1 MASRVAEKPPAP
13 DPAKLYVPDVGRV
26 DSVRRLTERESLF
39 TFLIDRPK
47 GLQHTPGQFIH
58 IHAFGIGEAPISV
71 SSPPGQTENFELC
84 IRRAGSVTGALHL
97 LRPGDRV
104 GIRGPFGKGYD
115 VEALKGRDIL
125 FVAGGLGLAPLRSLI
140 KHVIDEKQRKEFGN
154 ITILCGAKQPTEL
167 LFTEELEAWQARKDI
182 RCEVTVDVRDA
193 LWQGNVGVITTL
205 LPKLKALD
213 FRNTVAAICGPP
225 VMYKFV
231 TVGLLELGLP
241 EGHIYLSLERNMKC
255 GIGKCGHC
263 QVNNIYVCREGPVFN
278 YTRLKPLPESMR

>member
-1 MASRVAEKPPAP
+1 
-13 DPAKLYVPDVGRV
+13 
-26 DSVRRLTERESLF
+26 
-39 TFLIDRPK
+39 
-47 GLQHTPGQFIH
+47 
-58 IHAFGIGEAPISV
+58 
-71 SSPPGQTENFELC
+71 
-84 IRRAGSVTGALHL
+84 
-97 LRPGDRV
+97 
-104 GIRGPFGKGYD
+104 
-115 VEALKGRDIL
+115 
-125 FVAGGLGLAPLRSLI
+125 LGLAPLRSLI

-193 LWQGNVGVITTL
+193 QWQGNVGVITTL
-205 LPKLKALD
+205 LPKLKTLD

-231 TVGLLELGLP
+231 TFGLLELGLP

-255 GIGKCGHC
+255 GVGKCGHC

-278 YTRLKPLPESMR
+278 YTRLKPLPESLR